1 MILSFLKKNYK
12 RIFIIMFVII
22 LLVFIVFKLLSAYSY
37 SYNNWLA
44 EREFNKMCKY
54 IKDSEIDRID
64 LYVYLNSIDGINSAP
79 IDINQINNINRLSE
93 SLTYSGLSA
102 PETSPPCDGH
112 DFIGFEIDFH
122 DGPTISFGTTNSID
136 FHVINNHNP
145 EKTFYVRSSVLTE
158 FICSDTF
165 SQLKN
170 DWDSLL

>member
-54 IKDSEIDRID
+54 IKDAEIDRID

-79 IDINQINNINRLSE
+79 IDINQINNINRL
-93 SLTYSGLSA
+93 
-102 PETSPPCDGH
+102 
-112 DFIGFEIDFH
+112 
-122 DGPTISFGTTNSID
+122 
-136 FHVINNHNP
+136 
-145 EKTFYVRSSVLTE
+145 
-158 FICSDTF
+158 F
-165 SQLKN
+165 STLQQ
-170 DWDSLL
+170 